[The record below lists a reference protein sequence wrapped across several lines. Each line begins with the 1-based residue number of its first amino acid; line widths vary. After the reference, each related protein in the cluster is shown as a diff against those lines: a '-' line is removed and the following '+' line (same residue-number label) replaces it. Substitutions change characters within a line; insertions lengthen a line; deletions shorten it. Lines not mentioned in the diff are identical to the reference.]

1 MRAADLAPFDISTQV
16 TVSGARISFGKSANA
31 LLPEGTTADAITLLP
46 GLVLGMPDVKPLPRG
61 TTPVAAFQAVARTE
75 TGGTVPLPA
84 QHLIEVTIADGTIQ
98 GSDARNLEP
107 SRVYALE
114 LHNGIWRPTL
124 TKLDEKTG
132 TLRVTANDAMV
143 MLVSFAPETI
153 RPDAEYLFGQDANG
167 EPTGKFFTQT
177 NGRDPGATPL
187 GFAVRDTIDGP
198 ALYSEFERFGGVD
211 ELGYPIAQQAT
222 FKGFAIH
229 ITQRAVL
236 QWVPNAEGTDG
247 QAVRLNVLDE
257 LAASGYDDYLHTQ
270 LQVPKTFGN
279 EGDEGLTFEE
289 VQDRHLEF
297 LDNNL
302 LTKRAY
308 LETPNAIAEY
318 GLPTAY
324 EEFEDVYVVRTQR
337 AVIQLW
343 KVSRP
348 WAQAGE
354 ITIMGAGELLKDVSL
369 VAAREGNTPPVP
381 VTVFTPTLP
390 PPTDW

>member
-1 MRAADLAPFDISTQV
+1 
-16 TVSGARISFGKSANA
+16 
-31 LLPEGTTADAITLLP
+31 
-46 GLVLGMPDVKPLPRG
+46 MPDVKPLPRG
-61 TTPVAAFQAVARTE
+61 TTPVVAYQAVARTE
-75 TGGTVPLPA
+75 TGGTYPLPA
-84 QHLIEVTIADGTIQ
+84 QHLIEVTVTNGMIQ

-107 SRVYALE
+107 SRIYAFE
-114 LHNGIWRPTL
+114 LHNGTWRPTL
-124 TKLDEKTG
+124 TRLDEKTG
-132 TLRVTANDAMV
+132 TLRITANNAMV
-143 MLVSFAPETI
+143 MLVSFAPDTI
-153 RPDAEYLFGQDANG
+153 QPDADYPIGKEANG
-167 EPTGKFFTQT
+167 EPTGRFFTQT

-187 GFAVRDTIDGP
+187 GFGIRDTIDGP

-211 ELGYPIAQQAT
+211 ELGYPIAQQAI
-222 FKGFAIH
+222 FKGFAIQ

-257 LAASGYDDYLHTQ
+257 LASSGYDDYLYTQ
-270 LQVPKTFGN
+270 LQVPKSFNN
-279 EGDEGLTFEE
+279 EGDEGLSFEE
-289 VQDRHLEF
+289 VQERHLKY
-297 LDNNL
+297 LDNNV

-308 LETPNAIAEY
+308 LETPNAISEY

-354 ITIMGAGELLKDVSL
+354 VTIMGAGELLKDVSL
-369 VAAREGNTPPVP
+369 VAASEGNSPPVP

-390 PPTDW
+390 PPTG